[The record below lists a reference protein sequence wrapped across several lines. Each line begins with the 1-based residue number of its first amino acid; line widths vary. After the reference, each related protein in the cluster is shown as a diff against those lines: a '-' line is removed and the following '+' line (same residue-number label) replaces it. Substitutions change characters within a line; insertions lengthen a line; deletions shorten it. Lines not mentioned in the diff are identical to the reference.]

1 MKTKRRNIGGGF
13 CFQIITLPWT
23 VLHGEVEKGLVF
35 EEMPQRYIFKSHGF
49 GWLWLIYLEILPLPL
64 TLVVI
69 YGEPSL
75 RMIGPF
81 KAFASQC
88 LPRHELLT
96 NIQYL
101 RNDQYDHINDNYGWF
116 WVSVPF
122 LASIFQSMLLSHSHS
137 HDNWLTSSWLPH
149 KATESSPC
157 YRTGRQL
164 GSNYGFFA
172 TNLKLAVLVPKIHW
186 SATQNEANA

>member
-23 VLHGEVEKGLVF
+23 VLHGEVEKGMVF

-49 GWLWLIYLEILPLPL
+49 GWLWLIYLEILPPSID
-64 TLVVI
+64 TDNDI
-69 YGEPSL
+69 WWSPSL

-88 LPRHELLT
+88 LPRHELLS

-101 RNDQYDHINDNYGWF
+101 KNDHINDNCGWF
-116 WVSVPF
+116 WVPVPF

-149 KATESSPC
+149 KVTEGCPC

>member
-23 VLHGEVEKGLVF
+23 VLHGEVEKGMVF
-35 EEMPQRYIFKSHGF
+35 EEMPQRYTFKSHGF
-49 GWLWLIYLEILPLPL
+49 GWLWLIYLEILPPS
-64 TLVVI
+64 TDTGSDI
-69 YGEPSL
+69 WWSPSL

-88 LPRHELLT
+88 LPRHELLW

-101 RNDQYDHINDNYGWF
+101 KNDHINDNYGWF
-116 WVSVPF
+116 GIPVPF

-149 KATESSPC
+149 KVTESSPC

-172 TNLKLAVLVPKIHW
+172 TNLKLAVLVPKIHG
-186 SATQNEANA
+186 SVTQNEANA